1 MLLEIKTPVHFFLV
15 SFCCVAFRCVLKK
28 MGLTKQY
35 LRYAPQAVFNIVGSG
50 RGGAVYLDAKGGLE
64 LISLMFF
71 FKQCCKDMLDVP
83 CWCESH

>member
-1 MLLEIKTPVHFFLV
+1 M
-15 SFCCVAFRCVLKK
+15 AFRCVCAKKK

-64 LISLMFF
+64 TDLLWNILV
-71 FKQCCKDMLDVP
+71 K
-83 CWCESH
+83 

>member
-1 MLLEIKTPVHFFLV
+1 
-15 SFCCVAFRCVLKK
+15 

-64 LISLMFF
+64 TELLWNILV
-71 FKQCCKDMLDVP
+71 K
-83 CWCESH
+83 